1 MIRKI
6 RILTGVLLLC
16 IAAAA
21 AGFSLPDVKA
31 ASASSSDFQ
40 MKGDTLVK
48 YTGTASAVS
57 IPTSV
62 KHIGKEAFTGHTEL
76 VKVEIPGYVEES
88 SILTTMRLADV
99 LRWRVY
105 LFLIR

>member
-62 KHIGKEAFTGHTEL
+62 KRLQA
-76 VKVEIPGYVEES
+76 
-88 SILTTMRLADV
+88 ILS
-99 LRWRVY
+99 W
-105 LFLIR
+105 